1 MTLQDDSIRCE
12 GYNAAESSAKI
23 AHSALEHWRW
33 AVRGVPFTAS
43 SDEARIALRGLAA
56 WYERICVDDAY
67 DNPAPADGLDSLMAQ
82 EREPDHL
89 FLRRDVMSHWA
100 VRDAEELAEW
110 RRRDQPVTAIQ
121 PPRFWLTPSSISPF
135 GVRSTSCADPCLREW
150 PPEGSDEHSLP

>member
-43 SDEARIALRGLAA
+43 SDEARIALRGLAD

-100 VRDAEELAEW
+100 VRVAEELAEW
-110 RRRDQPVTAIQ
+110 RRRDHA
-121 PPRFWLTPSSISPF
+121 SD
-135 GVRSTSCADPCLREW
+135 GDPAATLLAYAKLDLALR
-150 PPEGSDEHSLP
+150 GAFDKLR